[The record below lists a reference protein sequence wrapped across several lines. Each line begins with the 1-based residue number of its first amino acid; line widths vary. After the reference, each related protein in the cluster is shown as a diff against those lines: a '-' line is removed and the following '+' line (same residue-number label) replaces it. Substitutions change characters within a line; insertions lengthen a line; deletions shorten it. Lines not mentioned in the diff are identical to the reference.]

1 MKLIMLNLVIFGAL
15 IATIV
20 VAVSTTA
27 AHVFYTVMKLTF

>member
-1 MKLIMLNLVIFGAL
+1 MKLIILNLVILGAL

-27 AHVFYTVMKLTF
+27 AHLFYTVMRLTF